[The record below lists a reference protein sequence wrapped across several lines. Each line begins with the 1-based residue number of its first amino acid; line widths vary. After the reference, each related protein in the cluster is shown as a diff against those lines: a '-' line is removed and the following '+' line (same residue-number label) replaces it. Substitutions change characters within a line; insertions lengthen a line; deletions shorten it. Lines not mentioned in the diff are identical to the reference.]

1 VFFIKKQVG
10 ENMKNKKILII
21 SLCAVL
27 IALVAAVSVMLKR
40 NSISKHSLIYADVN
54 DKLISYKISEK
65 AKTRIFFD
73 GYSEYLLVGKYIGG
87 EYCCVSKGENSLYD
101 VLLIKNGNIEKTY
114 QLSFCPDEIAATDD
128 GIYCLTNGKIY
139 RLSTADNTESLYKD
153 NVYTNYR
160 LNMLIT
166 DKGDLVYSRQE
177 NNGNVSL
184 VLDCDGQETD
194 VFTFN
199 PDDTI
204 AVGLN
209 TDNRFLYKDK
219 SDNYK
224 TMAVSVYGGK
234 QQKYGKSV
242 TFVQASSDGK
252 LAVKYKRQVLGE
264 CSDVYIVD
272 GKTGIAVS
280 THLVDLDIPY
290 SVVVV

>member
-1 VFFIKKQVG
+1 
-10 ENMKNKKILII
+10 MKNKKILII

-27 IALVAAVSVMLKR
+27 IALVAAASVMLKR
-40 NSISKHSLIYADVN
+40 NSISKHSLIYADGNNWV
-54 DKLISYKISEK
+54 ISYNISEI
-65 AKTRIFFD
+65 AESWFSFD
-73 GYSEYLLVGKYIGG
+73 GFSEYLLVGKYIGG
-87 EYCCVSKGENSLYD
+87 DYCCVSKGENSFFD

-128 GIYCLTNGKIY
+128 GIYCLTDGKIY
-139 RLSTADNTESLYKD
+139 RLSTADNTENLYKD

-177 NNGNVSL
+177 NNGSVSL

-219 SDNYK
+219 SGNYK

-234 QQKYGKSV
+234 QQKYGKSA

-252 LAVKYKRQVLGE
+252 LAVKCKRQVLGE

>member
-1 VFFIKKQVG
+1 
-10 ENMKNKKILII
+10 MNKRKILII

-27 IALVAAVSVMLKR
+27 IALGAATSVMLKR

-65 AKTRIFFD
+65 AETRISFD

-114 QLSFCPDEIAATDD
+114 QLSFCPDEIAATDG

-139 RLSTADNTESLYKD
+139 RLSTADNTENLYKD

-177 NNGNVSL
+177 NDGSVSL

-219 SDNYK
+219 SGNYK

>member
-1 VFFIKKQVG
+1 
-10 ENMKNKKILII
+10 MKNKKILII
-21 SLCAVL
+21 SFCAVL

>member
-1 VFFIKKQVG
+1 
-10 ENMKNKKILII
+10 MKNKKILII
-21 SLCAVL
+21 PLCAVL

-73 GYSEYLLVGKYIGG
+73 GYSEYLFVGKYIGG

-280 THLVDLDIPY
+280 TNLVDLDIAY

>member
-1 VFFIKKQVG
+1 
-10 ENMKNKKILII
+10 MKNKKILII

-27 IALVAAVSVMLKR
+27 IALGAAASVMLKK

-54 DKLISYKISEK
+54 DNLISYKISEK

-87 EYCCVSKGENSLYD
+87 EYCCVSKGENSLYYD

-114 QLSFCPDEIAATDD
+114 QLSFCPDEIAATDGD
-128 GIYCLTNGKIY
+128 IYCLTNGKIY
-139 RLSTADNTESLYKD
+139 RLSTADNTENLYKD

-177 NNGNVSL
+177 NNGSVSL

-219 SDNYK
+219 SGNYK

-234 QQKYGKSV
+234 QQKYGKSA

-252 LAVKYKRQVLGE
+252 LAVKCKRQVLGE

>member
-1 VFFIKKQVG
+1 
-10 ENMKNKKILII
+10 MKNKKILII

-27 IALVAAVSVMLKR
+27 IALGAVTSVMLKR

-280 THLVDLDIPY
+280 TNLVDLDIPY

>member
-1 VFFIKKQVG
+1 
-10 ENMKNKKILII
+10 MKNKKILII

-27 IALVAAVSVMLKR
+27 IALVAAASVMLKR

-54 DKLISYKISEK
+54 DNKLISYKISEK
-65 AKTRIFFD
+65 AETRISFD

-87 EYCCVSKGENSLYD
+87 EYCCVSKGENSFFD

-128 GIYCLTNGKIY
+128 GIYCLTDGKIY
-139 RLSTADNTESLYKD
+139 RLSTADNTENLYKD

-177 NNGNVSL
+177 NNGSVSL

-199 PDDTI
+199 
-204 AVGLN
+204 
-209 TDNRFLYKDK
+209 R
-219 SDNYK
+219 
-224 TMAVSVYGGK
+224 
-234 QQKYGKSV
+234 
-242 TFVQASSDGK
+242 
-252 LAVKYKRQVLGE
+252 
-264 CSDVYIVD
+264 
-272 GKTGIAVS
+272 
-280 THLVDLDIPY
+280 
-290 SVVVV
+290 

>member
-1 VFFIKKQVG
+1 
-10 ENMKNKKILII
+10 MNKRKILII

-27 IALVAAVSVMLKR
+27 IALGAAASVILKR

-65 AKTRIFFD
+65 AETRISFD

-87 EYCCVSKGENSLYD
+87 EYCCVSKGENSFFD

-184 VLDCDGQETD
+184 VLDCDGQEID